1 MRVHI
6 GVYMLLIKELA
17 RPCIGEHVI
26 LFQLIERNIISLL
39 CPLFPIHYKALSQ
52 FSIFVATSR
61 IS

>member
-1 MRVHI
+1 
-6 GVYMLLIKELA
+6 MLLIKELA
-17 RPCIGEHVI
+17 GPCIGEHVI